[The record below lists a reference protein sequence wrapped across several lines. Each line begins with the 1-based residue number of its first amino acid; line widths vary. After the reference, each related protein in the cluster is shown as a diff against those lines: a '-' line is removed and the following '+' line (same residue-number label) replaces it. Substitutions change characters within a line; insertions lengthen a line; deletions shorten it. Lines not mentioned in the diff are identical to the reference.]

1 MRWQKVGTL
10 VATILIVVIA
20 AAILFPVYADHAV
33 LGLDLQGGVMVRL
46 EAPEGTT
53 QEEMEAA
60 KSVIENRINALGVAE
75 PEVRLEGSNRISVE
89 LPGVEDAEEAVR
101 VIGTTAK
108 LQFVRYDNGEVIV
121 EGGQLK
127 KASAYMNQEAMSA
140 NEMYG
145 ISLEFNS
152 EGTRAFAEAT
162 SDLINTYGT
171 SDSTRENRIIAI
183 ILDGQIISAPAVES
197 AIPNGHAQISGSF
210 DTYESAQSLA
220 MMLQGGALPIDLTI
234 VEKQTT
240 GPQLGADSIDKSIKA
255 AVIGIVALA
264 IFMIVIYRVP
274 GVIAT
279 FALLLYALLVI
290 GANVAIKATITLP
303 VIAAFLLSVGM
314 AVDAN
319 VIIFERIKEELRACK
334 TLRVAIEAGF
344 KKAFATIFDSNITTL
359 LAAVI
364 LIAFGTGA
372 VRGFAITLTIGILAS
387 MVTAITFT
395 RFMLTTL
402 VSSNLVRNPK
412 LYGLKG
418 GICDEEK
425 SGMSCPL

>member
-1 MRWQKVGTL
+1 MRWQKVATL
-10 VATILIVVIA
+10 IATILIVVIA
-20 AAILFPVYADHAV
+20 AVVVFPICADHAV
-33 LGLDLQGGVMVRL
+33 LGLDLQGGVAVRL

-53 QEEMEAA
+53 QEDMEAA

-108 LQFVRYDNGEVIV
+108 LQFIRYDNGEIIL

-127 KASAYMNQEAMSA
+127 KASAYMNQEAVSA
-140 NEMYG
+140 SDMYG
-145 ISLEFNS
+145 VSLEFNN
-152 EGTRAFAEAT
+152 EGTKAFAAAT
-162 SDLINTYGT
+162 TDLVT
-171 SDSTRENRIIAI
+171 SYAADDSNRIIAI
-183 ILDGQIISAPAVES
+183 VLDGQIISAPRVNE
-197 AIPNGHAQISGSF
+197 AIPNGKAQISGSF
-210 DTYESAQSLA
+210 ETFEDAQSLA
-220 MMLQGGALPIDLTI
+220 MMLQGGALPVDLTI

-240 GPQLGADSIDKSIKA
+240 GPQLGADSIAKSIKA
-255 AVIGIVALA
+255 AIIGIVALA
-264 IFMIVIYRVP
+264 VFMILVYRVP
-274 GVIAT
+274 GVVAT
-279 FALLLYALLVI
+279 FALLLYAIIVV

-334 TLRVAIEAGF
+334 TLRVAVEAGF
-344 KKAFATIFDSNITTL
+344 KKAFATILDSNITTL

-364 LIAFGTGA
+364 LIAFGSGS

-387 MVTAITFT
+387 MFTAITFT

-412 LYGLKG
+412 LYGLQG
-418 GICDEEK
+418 GICDEN
-425 SGMSCPL
+425 

>member
-75 PEVRLEGSNRISVE
+75 PEVRLEGNNRISVE

-127 KASAYMNQEAMSA
+127 KASAYMNQEAMNA

-240 GPQLGADSIDKSIKA
+240 GPQLGADSIAKSIKA

-264 IFMIVIYRVP
+264 IFMIIIYRVP

-418 GICDEEK
+418 GICDED
-425 SGMSCPL
+425 

>member
-418 GICDEEK
+418 GICDED
-425 SGMSCPL
+425 

>member
-75 PEVRLEGSNRISVE
+75 PEVRLEGNNRISVE

-240 GPQLGADSIDKSIKA
+240 GPQLGADSSDKSIKA

-418 GICDEEK
+418 GICDED
-425 SGMSCPL
+425 